1 MNFIVFVEDVI
12 LYLCLGHVKI
22 QKFEK
27 ISGALWDKKLETDRK
42 YARNTNRKTM

>member
-27 ISGALWDKKLETDRK
+27 ISGALWDQKLEKDRK
-42 YARNTNRKTM
+42 YAWNMNRETM